1 MKKIENFTKEAE
13 FTPELM
19 NKKSAAAG
27 ALCTWVRAI
36 EDYAKCLKI
45 VNPKREKKAIAEAT
59 VKRLRDNLA
68 EYEREF
74 AELKAKLDQLQSTI
88 DLKTK
93 QMDELKASLGSLQSK
108 IDRGEKLVSSLAE
121 EKANWIIKLE
131 NYNEEEACLF
141 GDCVMAAAF
150 MSYGGPFP
158 SDFRNILN
166 KKWLDKVSEEHIKI
180 SKDYQFTEFLASKA
194 LARKWQTEGLPT
206 DDFSTENGVFVTAG
220 LRWALNIDPQM
231 QAFKWIKKM
240 YESEL
245 VVADTKDSDFLKKI
259 ETGIQKGHT
268 VLLKDVGETLDPTLD
283 NVLNKSLVQ
292 HGRRF
297 AVKFGANE
305 IDYNLKFRLFI
316 TTRLSNPHF
325 TPEISTKV
333 NVVNFIVIESGLEE
347 QCLGII
353 VRIESPQLEV
363 QKNEKLTA
371 ITKGKEEILKLEDQI
386 LARLA
391 DESINLLEDEELV
404 QQLASSK
411 ETSDR
416 VKTELENAEQNMK
429 RIDDTRE
436 ILRPSGRRAAV
447 LFFVLN
453 DLAMINPMY

>member
-1 MKKIENFTKEAE
+1 
-13 FTPELM
+13 
-19 NKKSAAAG
+19 
-27 ALCTWVRAI
+27 
-36 EDYAKCLKI
+36 
-45 VNPKREKKAIAEAT
+45 
-59 VKRLRDNLA
+59 
-68 EYEREF
+68 
-74 AELKAKLDQLQSTI
+74 
-88 DLKTK
+88 
-93 QMDELKASLGSLQSK
+93 
-108 IDRGEKLVSSLAE
+108 
-121 EKANWIIKLE
+121 
-131 NYNEEEACLF
+131 
-141 GDCVMAAAF
+141 
-150 MSYGGPFP
+150 
-158 SDFRNILN
+158 
-166 KKWLDKVSEEHIKI
+166 
-180 SKDYQFTEFLASKA
+180 
-194 LARKWQTEGLPT
+194 
-206 DDFSTENGVFVTAG
+206 
-220 LRWALNIDPQM
+220 
-231 QAFKWIKKM
+231 
-240 YESEL
+240 
-245 VVADTKDSDFLKKI
+245 LKKI

-333 NVVNFIVIESGLEE
+333 NVVNFIVVESGLEE